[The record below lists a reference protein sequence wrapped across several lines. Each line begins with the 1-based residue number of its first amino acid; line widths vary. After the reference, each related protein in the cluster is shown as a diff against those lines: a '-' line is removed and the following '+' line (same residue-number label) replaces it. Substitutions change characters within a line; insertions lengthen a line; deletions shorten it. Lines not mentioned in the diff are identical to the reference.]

1 MAKAQDMTRAL
12 RYLLLAVLTIA
23 LLTVALANRALVTM
37 RFLPDDLAALLGVQA
52 QTDMPV
58 FLLLF
63 FGIVLGLLIGFVWE
77 WLREHKH
84 RRVARVQTRAVGK
97 LERELAAL
105 KDQTSLPDDPVL
117 ALLDRPG
124 PR

>member
-1 MAKAQDMTRAL
+1 MTRYL
-12 RYLLLAVLTIA
+12 RYVLLFIIAVV
-23 LLTVALANRALVTM
+23 LLTVALANRALITVQ
-37 RFLPDDLAALLGVQA
+37 FLPGDLAALLGMHWQM
-52 QTDMPV
+52 DMPV

-63 FGIVLGLLIGFVWE
+63 IGIVLGLLIGFVWE

-84 RRVARVQTRAVGK
+84 RKVARVQTRAVGK
-97 LERELAAL
+97 LERELAAM

-117 ALLDRPG
+117 ALLDRPR